1 MTCSFSHFLSLNQSS
16 AVNMGNGKSKEVL
29 QPIDESKGDKDVD
42 TIIDGILLSSEY
54 DYLYA
59 KRRCL
64 YRSEQMEMSPDE
76 LQQIKALQQTEM
88 NYEPY
93 AQIRVRSWP
102 ISNAP
107 PPLPVATNDL

>member
-1 MTCSFSHFLSLNQSS
+1 MTCDLHFPHFLSLNQCS
-16 AVNMGNGKSKEVL
+16 AVNMGNGKSKEVS
-29 QPIDESKGDKDVD
+29 QPIDESNSDKDVD
-42 TIIDGILLSSEY
+42 TINDGILLSSEY

-76 LQQIKALQQTEM
+76 LQQIKALQQTE
-88 NYEPY
+88 
-93 AQIRVRSWP
+93 

-107 PPLPVATNDL
+107 PLSLPSRAGYARSTSTWVNS